1 MILDEASL
9 AHYGIL
15 RRSGRYPWGSG
26 GPEYA
31 SNSSFL
37 SMVDGLKKKGMNDVE
52 IARGLGI
59 TTTELRAAKSIAKT
73 EEKQAQ
79 IALAQRLKDKGYS
92 NVAIGQRMAGADG
105 KPLNESTVRSLLAP
119 GAKDKADVLKATAN
133 MLKQQVADKG
143 FIDIGVGVEH
153 HLDVSGSKLGVA
165 IAQLKEEG
173 YEVHTVQVQQLGTRN
188 KTLVKVLAPPGTTY
202 RDIAS
207 NKDKIRQI
215 NEFSDDGGRS
225 WLGVQEPKSVS
236 SKRIAVRYKEQGGA
250 DADGVIYVRPGVK
263 DLSLGGAR
271 YAQVRIAVDGT
282 HYLKG
287 MAMYKDD
294 LPPGVDLLF
303 NTNKSQTGNKLDA
316 MKALKDDPDNPFGAV
331 VRQMVDP
338 KTKKVTS
345 AMNIVNEEG
354 NWDTWSR
361 NLSSQTLSK
370 QSPTLAR
377 TQLNMTY
384 ERKQR
389 EFDEIMAL
397 TNPAVKRSLLKD
409 YAENVDASAVHLK
422 AAALPRSSWHAILPF
437 NTMKETEIYAPN
449 YKNGERVALIR
460 YPHGGTFE
468 IPELVVNN
476 KHPAAKKAL
485 GNAKD
490 AVGINSKVAERL
502 SGADFDGDAV
512 LVIPNNQGRI
522 KSSAPLAG
530 LKNFDPQASYPPYD
544 GMPTI
549 DGGKYN
555 AKTKSVDYGGKKPS
569 SRGKG
574 MQMGYVSNLITD
586 MTIQGANT
594 TELAQAVR
602 HSMVVIDAE
611 KHHLNYKQSAIDN
624 GIPALMQKYQGRK
637 QGGASTLI
645 SRATARLDVNA
656 RTPRAA
662 SKGGAIDKATGKKV
676 FEETGE
682 SFVDKKGKTVF
693 RKISSTKLEEAD
705 DATKLV
711 SDGGGTPIEKVY
723 ADHSN
728 KLKSLANQARKA
740 MVNTPS
746 TAYSPSAK
754 AAYSKEVASLN
765 SKLKI
770 ALRNA
775 PLERQAQLLA
785 NTVVS
790 QKQQANPHMDSADL
804 KKIKGQ
810 ALTEARIRT
819 GAAKQRIDI
828 TDDEWAAIQAGAIS
842 NNKLDQILNNS
853 DPARVKELATPRANT
868 VMTSAKKQ
876 RAQTMIASGYTQAE
890 IAEAL
895 GVSVTTL
902 KTTLSE

>member
-1 MILDEASL
+1 VIIDESEHL

-26 GPEYA
+26 GPEFA

-37 SMVDGLKKKGMNDVE
+37 GMVDGLKKQGMSDVE

-59 TTTELRAAKSIAKT
+59 TTTQLRAAKSIAKN

-79 IALAQRLKDKGYS
+79 IGEAQRLKDKGYS
-92 NVAIGQRMAGADG
+92 NVAIGEKM
-105 KPLNESTVRSLLAP
+105 KLNESSVRSLLAP
-119 GAKDKADVLKATAN
+119 GQKDKTAVLQSTAN
-133 MLKQQVADKG
+133 MLKAQVAEKG
-143 FIDIGVGVEH
+143 FIDVGVGVEH
-153 HLDVSGSKLGVA
+153 HLAISGSKLNVA

-173 YEVHTVQVQQLGTRN
+173 YEVHTVQVQQLGTNN

-215 NEFSDDGGRS
+215 TEHTDDGGRS
-225 WLGVQEPKSVS
+225 WLGLQDPKSVS
-236 SKRIAVRYKEQGGA
+236 SKRIAVRYAEQGGA

-263 DLSLGGAR
+263 DLSLGGSR

-287 MAMYKDD
+287 MAMYKED
-294 LPPGVDLLF
+294 LPDGVDLMF
-303 NTNKSQTGNKLDA
+303 NTNKSSTGNKLDA
-316 MKALKDDPDNPFGAV
+316 MKPLKDDKDNPFGAV
-331 VRQMVDP
+331 VRQLTDP

-354 NWDTWSR
+354 NWDSWSR
-361 NLSSQTLSK
+361 SLSSQTLSK
-370 QSPTLAR
+370 QSPALAKG
-377 TQLNMTY
+377 QLNMTY

-397 TNPAVKRSLLKD
+397 TNPAVKRSLLQK
-409 YAENVDASAVHLK
+409 YAEDVDASAVHLK
-422 AAALPRSSWHAILPF
+422 AAALPRSSWHVILPF

-468 IPELVVNN
+468 IPELTVNN
-476 KHPAAKKAL
+476 KHPGAKAAL

-512 LVIPNNQGRI
+512 LVIPNNQGRV

-530 LKNFDPQASYPPYD
+530 LRNFDPVKSYPRYD
-544 GMPTI
+544 GMPKMTPR
-549 DGGKYN
+549 
-555 AKTKSVDYGGKKPS
+555 TKGI
-569 SRGKG
+569 
-574 MQMGYVSNLITD
+574 QMGLVSNLITD

-611 KHHLNYKQSAIDN
+611 KHDLNYKQSAIDN

-645 SRATARLDVNA
+645 SKATARQDVLD
-656 RTPRAA
+656 RKPRAA
-662 SKGGAIDKATGKKV
+662 SKGGPIDKASGKKV
-676 FEETGE
+676 FDNTGE
-682 SFVDKKGKTVF
+682 TFVDKSGKTVF
-693 RKISSTKLEEAD
+693 RKITSTKLTEAD
-705 DATKLV
+705 DATTL
-711 SDGGGTPIEKVY
+711 SSGTPIEKVY

-740 MVNTPS
+740 MVHTPS
-746 TAYSPSAK
+746 TTYSPSAK
-754 AAYSKEVASLN
+754 AAYSKEVTSLD

-785 NTVVS
+785 NAVVS
-790 QKQQANPHMDSADL
+790 EKQRSNPGMESADL

-810 ALTEARIRT
+810 ALQEARNRV
-819 GAAKQRIDI
+819 GANKQRIDI
-828 TDDEWAAIQAGAIS
+828 TDTEWAAIQAGAIS
-842 NNKLDQILNNS
+842 NNKLNDILNNS

-868 VMTSAKKQ
+868 VMTSTKKQ
-876 RAQTMIASGYTQAE
+876 RAQTMAASGYTQAE

-895 GVSVTTL
+895 GVSLTTL
-902 KTTLSE
+902 KTALNE